1 MILAKIKISIF
12 FVYLFLIDSSLYIEA
27 PKKGNMFLFTNY
39 AEWRQQ
45 PPSYTTTMNDTEF
58 EHMALRLRPRL
69 RTVAERTAKSTGLT
83 DADAEDAV
91 QEALL
96 RLWRMGDRLDTYN
109 SIESLAAT
117 IVRNVCIDMSR
128 HPAPPTSTIE
138 GLNVAADS
146 SADSSLTAESERGA
160 VERLIDGL
168 PATQQRLLRM
178 RGEGMSLDEI
188 AVAAAMPKSSVKA
201 LISKARRQLLERMKN
216 K

>member
-1 MILAKIKISIF
+1 MQNG
-12 FVYLFLIDSSLYIEA
+12 E
-27 PKKGNMFLFTNY
+27 
-39 AEWRQQ
+39 QQ

-58 EHMALRLRPRL
+58 EHIASRLRPQIKSQAEHMVKDLRL
-69 RTVAERTAKSTGLT
+69 SYV
-83 DADAEDAV
+83 DAEDAV

-109 SIESLAAT
+109 SVEALAAT
-117 IVRNVCIDMSR
+117 VVRNVCIDMSR

-160 VERLIDGL
+160 VERLIDKL

-188 AVAAAMPKSSVKA
+188 AVTVDMPKSSVKT